1 MKQFIRK
8 ADIILFIVLVAIGLA
23 ASAAL
28 TLSHGEAGS
37 GAKVVIESGGDLYA
51 RYPLTEDRT
60 VVVPAPKQKAS
71 DAPAADPSDEAS
83 AQYDYYNVV
92 VISGGTV
99 SVTEASWK
107 EAAMTQSPRKA
118 SGRKSLSASFIARV
132 GLMATL
138 ALIFSYVEA
147 IIPYNPG
154 VPGIKLGIA
163 NVVTVVALY
172 KFGNKDA
179 AAVSIIR
186 VVLAGLL
193 FNGLFGM
200 LYALAGAAVSL
211 AGMIL
216 LKKTG
221 LFSVTGVSMA
231 AGVLHNLGQ
240 LLVAAA
246 LIEDL
251 RIFFYFP
258 VLMFSGIAAGI
269 LVGIASTLV
278 LRALR

>member
-1 MKQFIRK
+1 MT
-8 ADIILFIVLVAIGLA
+8 
-23 ASAAL
+23 ASQHRVKKL
-28 TLSHGEAGS
+28 TF
-37 GAKVVIESGGDLYA
+37 
-51 RYPLTEDRT
+51 
-60 VVVPAPKQKAS
+60 
-71 DAPAADPSDEAS
+71 S
-83 AQYDYYNVV
+83 A
-92 VISGGTV
+92 
-99 SVTEASWK
+99 
-107 EAAMTQSPRKA
+107 
-118 SGRKSLSASFIARV
+118 
-132 GLMATL
+132 LMAAL
-138 ALIFSYVEA
+138 ALIFSYIEVL
-147 IIPYNPG
+147 IPFNFG
-154 VPGIKLGIA
+154 IPGIKLGIA
-163 NVVTVVALY
+163 NLVVIIALY
-172 KFGNKDA
+172 YLGAGYAFTINL
-179 AAVSIIR
+179 IR
-186 VVLAGLL
+186 VSVAGLL

-211 AGMIL
+211 TGMIL

-269 LVGIASTLV
+269 LVGIASALV

>member
-1 MKQFIRK
+1 
-8 ADIILFIVLVAIGLA
+8 
-23 ASAAL
+23 
-28 TLSHGEAGS
+28 
-37 GAKVVIESGGDLYA
+37 
-51 RYPLTEDRT
+51 
-60 VVVPAPKQKAS
+60 
-71 DAPAADPSDEAS
+71 
-83 AQYDYYNVV
+83 
-92 VISGGTV
+92 
-99 SVTEASWK
+99 
-107 EAAMTQSPRKA
+107 MTQSPRKA
-118 SGRKSLSASFIARV
+118 STRKSLSASFVARV
-132 GLMATL
+132 GLMAAL

-147 IIPYNPG
+147 IIPSIIPYNPG

-172 KFGNKDA
+172 KFGAKDA
-179 AAVSIIR
+179 AAVSVIR

-200 LYALAGAAVSL
+200 LYALAGAVVSL
-211 AGMIL
+211 TGMIL

-269 LVGIASTLV
+269 LVGIASALV
-278 LRALR
+278 LRTLR

>member
-1 MKQFIRK
+1 M
-8 ADIILFIVLVAIGLA
+8 A
-23 ASAAL
+23 A
-28 TLSHGEAGS
+28 
-37 GAKVVIESGGDLYA
+37 
-51 RYPLTEDRT
+51 
-60 VVVPAPKQKAS
+60 
-71 DAPAADPSDEAS
+71 
-83 AQYDYYNVV
+83 
-92 VISGGTV
+92 
-99 SVTEASWK
+99 
-107 EAAMTQSPRKA
+107 
-118 SGRKSLSASFIARV
+118 
-132 GLMATL
+132 L

-154 VPGIKLGIA
+154 IPGIKLGIA

-172 KFGNKDA
+172 KFGAKDA
-179 AAVSIIR
+179 AAVSVIR

-200 LYALAGAAVSL
+200 LYSLAGAVLSL
-211 AGMIL
+211 AGMIG

-240 LLVAAA
+240 MLVAAA

-269 LVGIASTLV
+269 LVGVISTLMLRV
-278 LRALR
+278 LR

>member
-1 MKQFIRK
+1 
-8 ADIILFIVLVAIGLA
+8 
-23 ASAAL
+23 
-28 TLSHGEAGS
+28 
-37 GAKVVIESGGDLYA
+37 
-51 RYPLTEDRT
+51 
-60 VVVPAPKQKAS
+60 
-71 DAPAADPSDEAS
+71 
-83 AQYDYYNVV
+83 
-92 VISGGTV
+92 
-99 SVTEASWK
+99 
-107 EAAMTQSPRKA
+107 MTQSPRKTSGT
-118 SGRKSLSASFIARV
+118 SGRRKPLSASFIARV

-163 NVVTVVALY
+163 NVVT
-172 KFGNKDA
+172 
-179 AAVSIIR
+179 

-269 LVGIASTLV
+269 LVGIASALV

>member
-1 MKQFIRK
+1 M
-8 ADIILFIVLVAIGLA
+8 A
-23 ASAAL
+23 A
-28 TLSHGEAGS
+28 
-37 GAKVVIESGGDLYA
+37 
-51 RYPLTEDRT
+51 
-60 VVVPAPKQKAS
+60 
-71 DAPAADPSDEAS
+71 
-83 AQYDYYNVV
+83 
-92 VISGGTV
+92 
-99 SVTEASWK
+99 
-107 EAAMTQSPRKA
+107 
-118 SGRKSLSASFIARV
+118 
-132 GLMATL
+132 L

-154 VPGIKLGIA
+154 IPGIKLGIA
-163 NVVTVVALY
+163 NVITVVTLY
-172 KFGNKDA
+172 KFGAKDA
-179 AAVSIIR
+179 AAVSVIR

-200 LYALAGAAVSL
+200 LYSLAGAVLSL
-211 AGMIL
+211 AGMAG

-269 LVGIASTLV
+269 LVGIISTLM